1 MSKLFSFFGSKR
13 MDGTVFFTGS
23 DDHTR
28 QSIEILASA
37 MGYTT
42 RSDLTPQN
50 IDEVLR
56 HDESACI
63 VLNSGFLELKQALA
77 WAEEIIRRQ
86 SDARIILLC
95 SDCETREVVNAMRLG
110 LSSVLEYPFSYAELE
125 QAIHLAMEENRQRL
139 QRLKNQLAPDV
150 AALLNKQEQEIAQM
164 LLEGAGTKQISVKL
178 DLSIRTIHYRK
189 KAMFRKLGACG
200 RSAALETLLGS
211 TQPRSSSK

>member
-1 MSKLFSFFGSKR
+1 

-37 MGYTT
+37 MGYNT
-42 RSDLTPQN
+42 RSDLSPQN
-50 IDEVLR
+50 IDEIIR
-56 HDESACI
+56 FDEPACI
-63 VLNSGFLELKQALA
+63 VLNAGFLELKQALE
-77 WAEEIIRRQ
+77 WAAEIIRQ
-86 SDARIILLC
+86 HAKARIVLLC
-95 SDCETREVVNAMRLG
+95 SDCETREVVSAMRLG

-125 QAIHLAMEENRQRL
+125 QAIQLAMEENRELLSRS
-139 QRLKNQLAPDV
+139 KNQLAPDV

-200 RSAALETLLGS
+200 RSAALETLLGTS
-211 TQPRSSSK
+211 QQRSSSS

>member
-1 MSKLFSFFGSKR
+1 

-42 RSDLTPQN
+42 RSDLTSQN
-50 IDEVLR
+50 IDEVIRL
-56 HDESACI
+56 DEPSCI
-63 VLNSGFLELKQALA
+63 VLNSGFLELKQALE
-77 WAEEIIRRQ
+77 WAAEIMRRHAK
-86 SDARIILLC
+86 ARIVLLC

-125 QAIHLAMEENRQRL
+125 QAIHLAMDENRELVQRF
-139 QRLKNQLAPDV
+139 RNQLAPDV

-200 RSAALETLLGS
+200 RSAALEALLGT
-211 TQPRSSSK
+211 TQQRSSSN